1 MHFAIFLFLDLCNI
15 LALYDLFDLELRVEV
30 GCQTPA
36 WATTTWFFVAC
47 GIQIVF
53 CVDSSPVGRFRR
65 AAFVNCF
72 IMGVAQRMGILRVCE
87 ASVWTVSVCI
97 SIVILGASIGR
108 HSRPVPI
115 VTLLPAAQPSTA
127 CRRINHT
134 RNSIKF

>member
-15 LALYDLFDLELRVEV
+15 LALYDLFDLELRVDV

-36 WATTTWFFVAC
+36 WATTTWFFVVC

-53 CVDSSPVGRFRR
+53 CVDSSRVGRFRR

-72 IMGVAQRMGILRVCE
+72 IMGVAQRLSILRICE

-97 SIVILGASIGR
+97 SIVIVGASIGR
-108 HSRPVPI
+108 RSRPVPI
-115 VTLLPAAQPSTA
+115 ITLLPATKVCVA
-127 CRRINHT
+127 CHSLHHT
-134 RNSIKF
+134 RNPIKF